1 MGLMIPG
8 VGGINVVEGTLS
20 ATLAIPSNASDL
32 GASIKKLV
40 VVVSMK
46 STLFGLNVEP
56 RLMPLLIL

>member
-1 MGLMIPG
+1 MIPG

-20 ATLAIPSNASDL
+20 ATLSDL
-32 GASIKKLV
+32 GASPKKLV

>member
-20 ATLAIPSNASDL
+20 ATLSDL
-32 GASIKKLV
+32 GASPKKLV